1 MTSANFY
8 TQRQVIDMLKI
19 DVNKVM
25 FSYRVPC
32 KNGKNWW
39 YFTGY
44 EVDGET
50 TIPLFI
56 KTQKNIF
63 SYAVFQYNKNSGY
76 TMSIR
81 TSGTKLGC
89 SYMRS

>member
-1 MTSANFY
+1 MASANFY
-8 TQRQVIDMLKI
+8 MQRRVINVLKI

-25 FSYRVPC
+25 FSYRVPY

-63 SYAVFQYNKNSGY
+63 S
-76 TMSIR
+76 
-81 TSGTKLGC
+81 
-89 SYMRS
+89 